1 MATTNEEEEK
11 IQKSMKEHEERLKNA
26 EPRYLEAKKQFL
38 LASNQES
45 LQSLMDNQK
54 ADLTRVL
61 IELKSEHDQITLES
75 KRIQSMIDEYD
86 KRIAMLQSADESQK
100 AAEEKQKENFE
111 FMDNGIKSK
120 KDRKNEEQFTQKSL
134 LKQREK
140 LNRDIFV
147 IQKAIITEE
156 DKSRDLDKKFERAA
170 INENIIKEEK
180 NKVYSKTENQRQKNN
195 FNKNENDLKI
205 QQYKKIIELK
215 SAFLKFSD
223 ERKEIQNQIAQQAK
237 NDSQDKQEV
246 EKRKTLK
253 LLMLYNQYLRTLM
266 DEELKQNENLE
277 KIFEEIRDITG
288 TNNLDQIVDFI
299 VLRNKRYNY
308 ACQQVNDCEVYNKD
322 LKKEIKELKK
332 ELVELKNNMLVEEKD
347 EKQIEVDLSTN
358 IEEDKDIIEQER
370 EKNKNLLEIGKKYNE
385 IDEAYQ
391 NVISNISAMIE
402 TEKKNP
408 LNVKIEE
415 PKKEDEGEQNEE
427 TGGEQK
433 KEANPFELTND
444 ELKRIDQVVFERKE
458 REELDKFKLTEEE
471 EIMVKLAKLTDE
483 EKKNIKK
490 NELSVLDKI
499 VTRMDNLDMFTEE
512 EKQVMEEIENFPLT
526 EEQIDN
532 AQSSKLSGDEE
543 KIATQRLSTD
553 DAEITEEKKKEK
565 IKKFKILKLQYEL
578 YKEMEKKDN
587 TKYKILKMKKNKV
600 DMIKDYEL
608 LLKKVEKKFDTLY
621 LVHSKQEFLNDMKMK
636 QIEAQN
642 ELARSQQR
650 KNTRRGTKRKTNR
663 LANNKKVLKTE
674 NYKIIAEDKNEEE
687 DEESKME
694 DVDTKILK
702 KFLDEQRKEKDNF
715 VSGKVK
721 IEDKK

>member
-26 EPRYLEAKKQFL
+26 EPRYLEGKKQFL

-54 ADLTRVL
+54 AELTRVL
-61 IELKSEHDQITLES
+61 IELKSEHDQLTLES

-100 AAEEKQKENFE
+100 ASEEKQKENFE

-120 KDRKNEEQFTQKSL
+120 KDRKSEEQFTQKSL
-134 LKQREK
+134 LKQKEK

-147 IQKAIITEE
+147 IQKAIISEE

-180 NKVYSKTENQRQKNN
+180 NKVYSKTENQRQKNK

-277 KIFEEIRDITG
+277 RIFEEIRDITG

-347 EKQIEVDLSTN
+347 EKQIDVDLSTN
-358 IEEDKDIIEQER
+358 IEEEKDIIEKER

-391 NVISNISAMIE
+391 NVINNISAMIE

-408 LNVKIEE
+408 LNVKIDES
-415 PKKEDEGEQNEE
+415 PKENEGEQNEE
-427 TGGEQK
+427 TGGEEK

-471 EIMVKLAKLTDE
+471 ELMVKLAKLTDE

-499 VTRMDNLDMFTEE
+499 VTRLDNEDMFTDE
-512 EKQVMEEIENFPLT
+512 EKQVMEEIENFALT
-526 EEQIDN
+526 EEQIEN
-532 AQSSKLSGDEE
+532 AENSKLSGDEE
-543 KIATQRLSTD
+543 KIATKRLSTD
-553 DAEITEEKKKEK
+553 EAEITEEIKKEK
-565 IKKFKILKLQYEL
+565 IKKFKILKAQYEQ

-642 ELARSQQR
+642 EMARSHQR
-650 KNTRRGTKRKTNR
+650 KNTRRGTKKKTNR
-663 LANNKKVLKTE
+663 LPTNKKVLKTE
-674 NYKIIAEDKNEEE
+674 NYKIIAEDRNEEA
-687 DEESKME
+687 DDESKAE
-694 DVDTKILK
+694 EVDAKILK
-702 KFLDEQRKEKDNF
+702 RFLDEQKKEKDNF

-721 IEDKK
+721 IEEKK

>member
-1 MATTNEEEEK
+1 MATANEEEDK
-11 IQKSMKEHEERLKNA
+11 IQKLMKEHEERVKNA
-26 EPRYLEAKKQFL
+26 EPRYLEGKKQFL

-45 LQSLMDNQK
+45 LQSLMDNQN
-54 ADLTRVL
+54 AELTRVL
-61 IELKSEHDQITLES
+61 IELKSEHDQLTLES

-120 KDRKNEEQFTQKSL
+120 KDRKSEEQFTQKSL
-134 LKQREK
+134 LKQKEK

-147 IQKAIITEE
+147 IQKSIITEE

-180 NKVYSKTENQRQKNN
+180 NKVYSKTESQRQKNK

-288 TNNLDQIVDFI
+288 TSNLDQIVDFI

-308 ACQQVNDCEVYNKD
+308 ACQQVNDCEELNKD

-347 EKQIEVDLSTN
+347 EKQIDVDISTN
-358 IEEDKDIIEQER
+358 IEEEKDIIEKEK

-391 NVISNISAMIE
+391 NVISNISSMIE

-408 LNVKIEE
+408 LNVKVDE
-415 PKKEDEGEQNEE
+415 PEKEAEGDQNEE
-427 TGGEQK
+427 AGGEQK
-433 KEANPFELTND
+433 SANPFELTSD
-444 ELKRIDQVVFERKE
+444 ELKRVDQVVFERKE
-458 REELDKFKLTEEE
+458 REELEKFKLTEEE

-499 VTRMDNLDMFTEE
+499 VTRPDNEDMFTEE
-512 EKQVMEEIENFPLT
+512 ERQIMEEIENFTLT
-526 EEQIDN
+526 EEQAEN
-532 AQSSKLSGDEE
+532 AEFSKLSADEE
-543 KIATQRLSTD
+543 KVATKRLSSEEG
-553 DAEITEEKKKEK
+553 EITEEMRKEK
-565 IKKFKILKLQYEL
+565 IRKFKILKVKYEQ
-578 YKEMEKKDN
+578 YKEMEKKEN

-642 ELARSQQR
+642 EMARSQQR
-650 KNTRRGTKRKTNR
+650 KNTRKGTKKKTNR
-663 LANNKKVLKTE
+663 LPTNKKILKTE
-674 NYKIIAEDKNEEE
+674 NYKIIAEDRNEE
-687 DEESKME
+687 DDDSKVEE
-694 DVDTKILK
+694 VDTKILK

>member
-26 EPRYLEAKKQFL
+26 EPRYLEGKKQFL

-54 ADLTRVL
+54 AELTRVL
-61 IELKSEHDQITLES
+61 IELKSEHDQLTLES

-100 AAEEKQKENFE
+100 ASEEKQKENFE

-120 KDRKNEEQFTQKSL
+120 KDRKSEEQFTQKSL
-134 LKQREK
+134 LKQKEK

-147 IQKAIITEE
+147 IQKAIISEE

-180 NKVYSKTENQRQKNN
+180 NKVYSKTENQRQKNK

-332 ELVELKNNMLVEEKD
+332 ELVQLKNNMLVEEKD

-358 IEEDKDIIEQER
+358 IEEEKDIIEKEK

-391 NVISNISAMIE
+391 NVITNISAMIE

-408 LNVKIEE
+408 LNVKIDES
-415 PKKEDEGEQNEE
+415 KKENEGEQNEDAD
-427 TGGEQK
+427 GEQK
-433 KEANPFELTND
+433 NEPNQFELTND
-444 ELKRIDQVVFERKE
+444 ELKKIDQVVFERKE

-471 EIMVKLAKLTDE
+471 EVMVKLAKLTDE

-499 VTRMDNLDMFTEE
+499 VTRVDNEDMFTEE
-512 EKQVMEEIENFPLT
+512 EKQIMEEIENFPLT

-532 AQSSKLSGDEE
+532 AEISKLSGDEE
-543 KIATQRLSTD
+543 KIATQKLSTD

-565 IKKFKILKLQYEL
+565 IKKFKILKAQYEE
-578 YKEMEKKDN
+578 YKEKEKKDN

-642 ELARSQQR
+642 EVARSQQR
-650 KNTRRGTKRKTNR
+650 KNTRKGTKKRTNR
-663 LANNKKVLKTE
+663 LPTNKRVLKTE
-674 NYKIIAEDKNEEE
+674 NYKIIAEDRNEEE
-687 DEESKME
+687 DDESKME

-702 KFLDEQRKEKDNF
+702 RFLDEQKKEKDNF

-721 IEDKK
+721 IEEKK